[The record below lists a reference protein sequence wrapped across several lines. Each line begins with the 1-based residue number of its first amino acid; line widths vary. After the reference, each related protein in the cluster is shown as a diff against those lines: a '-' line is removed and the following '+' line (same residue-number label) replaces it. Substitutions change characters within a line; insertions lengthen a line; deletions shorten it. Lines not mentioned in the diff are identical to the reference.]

1 MILWLKIHSTILYSS
16 SPNLHLCCANKLSLY
31 KTTMHSLTYS
41 RVCVCVCVHMEE
53 TQQQQY
59 FKITFKTPSE
69 AKFTN
74 ISLGV

>member
-1 MILWLKIHSTILYSS
+1 VQISCLYIKLQCIVLHIHV
-16 SPNLHLCCANKLSLY
+16 CVCV
-31 KTTMHSLTYS
+31 
-41 RVCVCVCVHMEE
+41 RVCVCVCVEE
-53 TQQQQY
+53 TQEQQY